1 VNFWFVNYVKI
12 LIAIATQINTFS
24 QWHKSKAN
32 SWVANHFGERKAD
45 NLEYVYA
52 PDAFT
57 GLEEIPPSLPDF
69 ISSFFPEWRNLTAA
83 IRCLGTVPCD
93 ACLNI
98 LAHLLG
104 RGSIPLA

>member
-57 GLEEIPPSLPDF
+57 GLEEIPPVYLTSYLP
-69 ISSFFPEWRNLTAA
+69 FFRNGETYLP
-83 IRCLGTVPCD
+83 R
-93 ACLNI
+93 
-98 LAHLLG
+98 
-104 RGSIPLA
+104 